1 MCIGNMRSG
10 AEALFAF
17 FHTREKEALQKALM
31 YFSVILLFAVGA
43 GFGSVATAHFG
54 ERAIWISCA
63 LLIAGFVTMF
73 IKER

>member
-1 MCIGNMRSG
+1 
-10 AEALFAF
+10 
-17 FHTREKEALQKALM
+17 M